1 MDFAIGFT
9 ADVQRGVITREQ
21 LLACG
26 LSAAAIDWRVRRG
39 WLRVL
44 YRGVYAVGHLALP
57 PLAHETAAILACGQT
72 ALLSHRSAT
81 ELWGLTAPRLE
92 GEADVDV
99 TVIGHNPGRRR
110 GIEVHRT
117 ASLDNRDMRRHLDL
131 PVIAPARALL
141 DVAPQLTTREL
152 ERALEEGLA
161 RGVVRDAELV
171 GALARHPGRRGSRA
185 LGQMVRAA
193 RDPAITRSEAEERFL
208 TLTSR
213 ARLPRPEVNVR
224 VGPYIVDFLWRAD
237 QVIVEIDGFAF
248 HRTRRSFEADRRRDV
263 ELRAAGYTVLRFTWR
278 QLLDEREL
286 ILVRLG
292 QVMPLSLRVRAG

>member
-117 ASLDNRDMRRHLDL
+117 ASLDSRDMRRHLDL

-171 GALARHPGRRGSRA
+171 GALARHPRRRGSRA